1 MKIPERYVS
10 LDTHRTLVDDLLSL
24 NSAEER
30 LEYLMERRPI
40 HPALDTHE
48 RTEAQKVPGCLSGLW
63 LKGDIVDGVCQ
74 FAAHSDSDMVGGVAS
89 YLCDLYSTRSPEEV
103 MEIGSLFSNALR
115 LDSLLSTT
123 RKRALSA
130 TLSFIMHVASQNPLA
145 THISSEVEPPRAA

>member
-1 MKIPERYVS
+1 MIPERYVS

-24 NSAEER
+24 DSAEDR
-30 LEYLMERRPI
+30 LEYLMERQSI
-40 HPALDTHE
+40 HPALDAHE
-48 RTEAQKVPGCLSGLW
+48 LTEARRVPGCLSGLW
-63 LKGDIVDGVCQ
+63 LKGAVVDGVCQ

-103 MEIGSLFSNALR
+103 IEIGSLFSTALR

-130 TLSFIMHVASQNPLA
+130 TLSFIMHVALQNTQA
-145 THISSEVEPPRAA
+145 NHISSQLESPRAA